1 MDYFIYTLRKST
13 ILIVITCLL
22 NSSVT
27 FCIEA
32 EEKDEEK
39 TISIWQKS
47 FGLDSSTVRDYLYN
61 FVNLLLNFVGV
72 LVHQVILQ
80 IFLT

>member
-13 ILIVITCLL
+13 ILIVLTCLL

-32 EEKDEEK
+32 EEEDEEK
-39 TISIWQKS
+39 NISIFPES